1 MLICSGDQ
9 SYWVNFLLSQVHRD
23 SAPALMDVYFVLP
36 CSSDANG
43 AEEQIYQEFGY
54 SVFVYWAQMSQ
65 FLCSLRCYA

>member
-1 MLICSGDQ
+1 
-9 SYWVNFLLSQVHRD
+9 
-23 SAPALMDVYFVLP
+23 MDVYFVLP